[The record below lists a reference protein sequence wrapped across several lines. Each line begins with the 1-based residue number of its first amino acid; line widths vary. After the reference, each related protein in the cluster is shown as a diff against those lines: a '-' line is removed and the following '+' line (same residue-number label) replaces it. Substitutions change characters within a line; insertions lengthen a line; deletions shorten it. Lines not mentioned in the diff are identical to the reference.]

1 LLLINASPRFGP
13 VKTNDSAYEIK
24 ERYWACQDQG
34 CTLEAIQLAT
44 YLRVDCLATVSITA
58 EEINTLFI
66 NAVSCN
72 DSAIDMDWKAN
83 IRAANVHREDINSPP
98 HRIVTFA
105 AFV

>member
-1 LLLINASPRFGP
+1 MVTSVGYDAHWKLF
-13 VKTNDSAYEIK
+13 
-24 ERYWACQDQG
+24 DQLG
-34 CTLEAIQLAT
+34 T
-44 YLRVDCLATVSITA
+44 YLRADCLAMVSITA

-66 NAVSCN
+66 YAVSCN

-105 AFV
+105 FV